1 MDFGREMGID
11 LRSLP
16 YSFLVLER
24 PRATPPTPAG
34 CSRVIGEP
42 REGKGHLKVLSCHA
56 DGVGELVLQKRDA
69 PALFRALRKA
79 EAAAVQRWDIVD
91 GKIVGSAEFP
101 DSASES

>member
-24 PRATPPTPAG
+24 PRATPPTPDG
-34 CSRVIGEP
+34 LSHIIGEP

-56 DGVGELVLQKRDA
+56 PGVAELMLQKRDA
-69 PALFRALRKA
+69 PALYRALRKG
-79 EAAAVQRWDIVD
+79 EGPPVHRWILAD
-91 GKIVGSAEFP
+91 GKVTGSAEF
-101 DSASES
+101 E

>member
-1 MDFGREMGID
+1 
-11 LRSLP
+11 
-16 YSFLVLER
+16 
-24 PRATPPTPAG
+24 
-34 CSRVIGEP
+34 
-42 REGKGHLKVLSCHA
+42 
-56 DGVGELVLQKRDA
+56 VGELVLQKRDA